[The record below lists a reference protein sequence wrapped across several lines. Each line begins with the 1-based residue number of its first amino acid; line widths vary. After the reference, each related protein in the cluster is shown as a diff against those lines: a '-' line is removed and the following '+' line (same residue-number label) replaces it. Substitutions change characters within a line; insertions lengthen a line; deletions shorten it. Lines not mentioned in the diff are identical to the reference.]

1 MKLATTNY
9 YLNKYGNTDG
19 AKKMAEHGYTSVDYS
34 LMNTEEGLYALRD
47 DRFVIEVTR
56 LRREIEAGGIK
67 VDTVHGPWRYPCDA
81 TDSDRAERFEKMTK
95 AMVIARYLGAKYM
108 VVHPL
113 MPYGVNSP
121 EAPDEVYAIN
131 RQYFAALA
139 NVGKN
144 LGITV
149 CLENMPFTD
158 FPLSTPERIAE
169 LVRDINSP
177 YLKICFDTGHANMFG
192 TPIGES
198 VRELGELIA
207 VVHAHDNFADDDTHN
222 VPYNG
227 TVDWMNFAEALFDI
241 GFDGVIS
248 LECKPETEDEAGELG
263 LAKTGRLI
271 AGV

>member
-1 MKLATTNY
+1 
-9 YLNKYGNTDG
+9 
-19 AKKMAEHGYTSVDYS
+19 
-34 LMNTEEGLYALRD
+34 
-47 DRFVIEVTR
+47 
-56 LRREIEAGGIK
+56 
-67 VDTVHGPWRYPCDA
+67 
-81 TDSDRAERFEKMTK
+81 
-95 AMVIARYLGAKYM
+95 
-108 VVHPL
+108 
-113 MPYGVNSP
+113 
-121 EAPDEVYAIN
+121 
-131 RQYFAALA
+131 
-139 NVGKN
+139 
-144 LGITV
+144 
-149 CLENMPFTD
+149 
-158 FPLSTPERIAE
+158 
-169 LVRDINSP
+169 
-177 YLKICFDTGHANMFG
+177 MFG

>member
-1 MKLATTNY
+1 MKLAITNY

-47 DRFVIEVTR
+47 DRFVIEVTK
-56 LRREIEAGGIK
+56 LRREIESGGIK
-67 VDTVHGPWRYPCDA
+67 VDTVHGPWRFPSDA

-108 VVHPL
+108 TVHPL
-113 MPYGVNSP
+113 MPYGISGTEP
-121 EAPDEVYAIN
+121 SEVYAIN
-131 RQYFAALA
+131 RQYFSALA

-149 CLENMPFTD
+149 CLENLPFPI
-158 FPLSTPERIAE
+158 FSLSTPESIAA

-177 YLKICFDTGHANMFG
+177 YLKICLDVGHANVFD

-207 VVHAHDNFADDDTHN
+207 MVHAHDNFGDDDSHN

-241 GFDGVIS
+241 AFDGVIS
-248 LECKPETEDEAGELG
+248 LECKPETQDVEGEES
-263 LAKTGRLI
+263 LARVGRLI
-271 AGV
+271 AGI